1 MRRAKAVVA
10 SWSHKCLFIMLYTFN
25 IGILIQISGNKR
37 FIFFANPLIPDINDR
52 V

>member
-1 MRRAKAVVA
+1 
-10 SWSHKCLFIMLYTFN
+10 MLVTLN
-25 IGILIQISGNKR
+25 IGILIQISGDKR

>member
-10 SWSHKCLFIMLYTFN
+10 SRSDKCWFIMLVTLN
-25 IGILIQISGNKR
+25 IGILIQISGDKR